1 MTKRRAI
8 RHEFVEFI
16 PETLEEGVLY
26 ISIPYATTT
35 HLCACGCGNKVVLPL
50 HPTHWKVTSD
60 GETVSM
66 SPSVGN
72 WSFACLS
79 HYWIDHDRIRWAA
92 KWSREKVEAG
102 REKDRTN
109 RERYLATTPE
119 APLITPQPQGFVSRL
134 RGMFGVKS
142 RAHRSTRQLPKAP

>member
-1 MTKRRAI
+1 MNAPQSI

-16 PETLEEGVLY
+16 PEEVEEGVLY

-50 HPTHWKVTSD
+50 HPTHWKLTFD

-72 WSFACLS
+72 WSFSCQS
-79 HYWIDHDRIRWAA
+79 HYWIKNGRIEWAP
-92 KWSREKVEAG
+92 KWSKERIERGRTEDREG
-102 REKDRTN
+102 
-109 RERYLATTPE
+109 RERYLRPDADGQVRAGEVTKPRGRISR
-119 APLITPQPQGFVSRL
+119 LLRRLRVSR
-134 RGMFGVKS
+134 
-142 RAHRSTRQLPKAP
+142 

>member
-1 MTKRRAI
+1 MSASHTI

-16 PETLEEGVLY
+16 PEAVEEGVLY

-50 HPTHWKVTSD
+50 HPTHWKITFD

-72 WSFACLS
+72 WSFPCQS
-79 HYWIDHDRIRWAA
+79 HYWIKDDRIEWAK
-92 KWSREKVEAG
+92 KWSKEQVESG
-102 REKDRTN
+102 RARDRTN
-109 RERYLATTPE
+109 REHYLEKTTE
-119 APLITPQPQGFVSRL
+119 APSPARPQGLVARL
-134 RGMFGVKS
+134 RGMFGTKS
-142 RAHRSTRQLPKAP
+142 RS